1 MTTQMGQLQYTRN
14 NEMKG
19 RNFLSL
25 AISMFLLS
33 PGTVLAINDI
43 NNNEKLENRD
53 ELVSLQDVNN
63 LDQDNEEIGKDELA
77 KEFEDQ
83 SGIDSFENEDNG
95 LVRYLASNYTRSG
108 NYVVHGN
115 DDNVYYAYNRVGST
129 FYLNNGGISTT
140 YKKVREIIDTDTAV
154 QTHVATT
161 LFKEPA
167 FSSKYRTNT
176 TIPAGYY
183 TAKYVAGSFV
193 YVETDYGDGWISTS
207 CDNNGNY
214 ISGGR
219 MTFLDVP
226 SSLSV
231 GSVNGIPIY
240 QKIIPRYSD
249 DARAGYSMKPKYITI
264 HNTASSGKGANARA
278 HANLQYNGNNRTASW
293 HYTVDN
299 TEIWQSIPINENSW
313 HAGDGQAM
321 GNCGSVSIE
330 ICENSDGNYAQA
342 ERNAAYLAARLLYEC
357 GLPSDA
363 IRMHRDWSG
372 KNCPHNT
379 IEGTKG
385 TMGWESFKFLVVS
398 AYNSYAQNDRNTSN
412 VVNQGTGKAS
422 NAPTIQYNAK
432 TQKIGWQN
440 QVTEPN
446 STGTTGRSLKLY
458 QLKMNLLNVPY
469 STHLYGTIKTT
480 AGQKN
485 YDNIENDTLIGIDG
499 KAMTQVNF
507 GLENVPGYHL
517 EYRVHSSNLG
527 WQSWVKQGNKAG
539 DGNNEIQAI
548 DFKLVKDDD
557 IKVTAPKIYYNGH
570 IADKGWLNYV
580 PDSQIGGTVGKSIY
594 LQAFHLG
601 IDNAEEYNL
610 SGKVYVDGKGWQN
623 YDEINPNTVLGTTGQ
638 NKAIKA
644 INLNL
649 DLPGYRL
656 EYQVHSSNIGW
667 QNWVKS
673 GQIAGDEKNNIEAIR
688 FRLVEDNSKILQIV
702 FDKNELYMNL
712 NSIYQLKS
720 RIIPEN
726 TVMDK
731 TLSWKSDNE
740 EVANVDQNGNIT
752 ANKVGVAIITAT
764 SVNGLTA
771 SCKINVIKPITS
783 IKLDNADIII
793 EKNKEITLGLS
804 IEPMDATESYTWTS
818 SNTNVA
824 TVDNTGKVTAV
835 GGGTATITV
844 KSQNGKEAS
853 CEVKVT
859 SKIESISLN
868 KSNITLSK
876 GTSETLKA
884 TINPS
889 DATDDKTLTW
899 KSEDE
904 NIAKVDG
911 NGKVTGVGTGTTN
924 ITVTTSNGKSAAC
937 KVTVVRQTPS
947 VNYSTHVQDIG
958 WQGYVKDGST
968 AGTTGQSKRLEAIRI
983 KLSNNTS
990 YNGTIQYQT
999 HIQDIGWQ
1007 GWKMKDDTSGT
1018 SGQSKRLEAIRIK
1031 LTDELA
1037 ENYDIYYRVHAQEF
1051 GWLGW
1056 AKNGE
1061 SAGTAGYSYRLEA
1074 IEVKLV
1080 EKGGKAPGSTQDA
1093 YRQRYVSYQTHVQD
1107 IGWQGIKYDGEEA
1120 GTSGQSKR
1128 LEAIN
1133 ISLSNPLYSGSIE
1146 YQTHVQDIGW
1156 QGWKANGQMAG
1167 TSGQSKRLEAIR
1179 IKLTG
1184 EMAKQYDIYYRVH
1197 SQEFGWLGWA
1207 KNGESAG
1214 TEGYSYRLEAI
1225 QIQLVKKGSSAP
1237 GSTSNC
1243 FYKR

>member
-1 MTTQMGQLQYTRN
+1 MFKRTIKTLIVMLLTISMTMPIANVKAYEENYERNVMPARDYDKFDDNFNVNQSNSLVRSSQIPSTYNSVDEGFVTSIKNQNPYGNCWAYAACSVAESYLIKKGMASSDIDLSEAHLNYYMYHNKGDKYENTDNDQTNVIGKYSFTDVGADPRMLQLAMSNFGLASETIYPISKITTIQGSKEDQNNTQYVMTNSNLLCQQAKGNESIIKQAILDNGSVLACYYDTSTAYKNSNYYNSNEVNSFNHAISIVGWDDSYAANNFDNKPTRN
-14 NEMKG
+14 GAWLIKNSWGTGFGNQGYFWMSYDEYSLGSVYSYEFKNKDEENIYQYDGTNNALRYTLSSNTSTYANE
-19 RNFLSL
+19 FLVKRTNEELNAVSVGSATSNIPYKL
-25 AISMFLLS
+25 EIYTNL
-33 PGTVLAINDI
+33 TDI
-43 NNNEKLENRD
+43 NNP
-53 ELVSLQDVNN
+53 
-63 LDQDNEEIGKDELA
+63 
-77 KEFEDQ
+77 
-83 SGIDSFENEDNG
+83 
-95 LVRYLASNYTRSG
+95 TSG
-108 NYVVHGN
+108 NCEVNQNGIIEN
-115 DDNVYYAYNRVGST
+115 DGINYIKLSKGIFLKDNTYYSIV
-129 FYLNNGGISTT
+129 F
-140 YKKVREIIDTDTAV
+140 
-154 QTHVATT
+154 T
-161 LFKEPA
+161 LFG
-167 FSSKYRTNT
+167 TNENNASIMLDAT
-176 TIPAGYY
+176 LKG
-183 TAKYVAGSFV
+183 
-193 YVETDYGDGWISTS
+193 TDIEFIADTS
-207 CDNNGNY
+207 NEYCFIKSYNTWGKLSDN
-214 ISGGR
+214 
-219 MTFLDVP
+219 TFRIK
-226 SSLSV
+226 
-231 GSVNGIPIY
+231 G
-240 QKIIPRYSD
+240 
-249 DARAGYSMKPKYITI
+249 ITI
-264 HNTASSGKGANARA
+264 KEEPKPIETIILNKTDITLTKGTSETLQATINPSDTTDDKTLKWTSSNPDVA
-278 HANLQYNGNNRTASW
+278 
-293 HYTVDN
+293 TVDN
-299 TEIWQSIPINENSW
+299 T
-313 HAGDGQAM
+313 G
-321 GNCGSVSIE
+321 
-330 ICENSDGNYAQA
+330 
-342 ERNAAYLAARLLYEC
+342 
-357 GLPSDA
+357 
-363 IRMHRDWSG
+363 
-372 KNCPHNT
+372 
-379 IEGTKG
+379 
-385 TMGWESFKFLVVS
+385 
-398 AYNSYAQNDRNTSN
+398 
-412 VVNQGTGKAS
+412 
-422 NAPTIQYNAK
+422 
-432 TQKIGWQN
+432 
-440 QVTEPN
+440 
-446 STGTTGRSLKLY
+446 
-458 QLKMNLLNVPY
+458 
-469 STHLYGTIKTT
+469 
-480 AGQKN
+480 
-485 YDNIENDTLIGIDG
+485 
-499 KAMTQVNF
+499 
-507 GLENVPGYHL
+507 
-517 EYRVHSSNLG
+517 
-527 WQSWVKQGNKAG
+527 
-539 DGNNEIQAI
+539 
-548 DFKLVKDDD
+548 
-557 IKVTAPKIYYNGH
+557 KVTAVG
-570 IADKGWLNYV
+570 
-580 PDSQIGGTVGKSIY
+580 GGTATITVKSQNGKEASCEVKVTSKIESIS
-594 LQAFHLG
+594 LNKSN
-601 IDNAEEYNL
+601 ITL
-610 SGKVYVDGKGWQN
+610 SKGTS
-623 YDEINPNTVLGTTGQ
+623 ETLKATINPSDTT
-638 NKAIKA
+638 
-644 INLNL
+644 
-649 DLPGYRL
+649 D
-656 EYQVHSSNIGW
+656 
-667 QNWVKS
+667 
-673 GQIAGDEKNNIEAIR
+673 
-688 FRLVEDNSKILQIV
+688 
-702 FDKNELYMNL
+702 
-712 NSIYQLKS
+712 
-720 RIIPEN
+720 
-726 TVMDK
+726 DK
-731 TLSWKSDNE
+731 TLK
-740 EVANVDQNGNIT
+740 
-752 ANKVGVAIITAT
+752 
-764 SVNGLTA
+764 
-771 SCKINVIKPITS
+771 
-783 IKLDNADIII
+783 
-793 EKNKEITLGLS
+793 
-804 IEPMDATESYTWTS
+804 WTS
-818 SNTNVA
+818 SNPNIA

-924 ITVTTSNGKSAAC
+924 IIVTTSNGKSAAC

-1007 GWKMKDDTSGT
+1007 GWKMNDDTSGT

-1031 LTDELA
+1031 LTGEMA
-1037 ENYDIYYRVHAQEF
+1037 KQYDIYYRVHSQEF

-1237 GSTSNC
+1237 GSTSNK
-1243 FYKR
+1243 FHRYNSWVSQLNVVKDTSQLIVVSANGSNYATVSMHTKGSDGYWADNYSVTGRVGKNGIGKTSEGDKKTPTGVYTFGQVFGVADNPGSSRGYLKVKNNHYWVDDSSSIYYNKLVDISQTGKRWNSAERLAKYPKAYKYAIAVNYNTECIPGKGSAIFLHCDTGNATAGCISLPESTMIYTLQNLHSDTKIVIDYSGNLSRY

>member
-1 MTTQMGQLQYTRN
+1 MFKRTIKTLIVMLLTISMTMPIANVKAYEENYERNVMPARDYDKFDDNFNVNQSNSLVRSSQIPSTYNSVDEGFVTSIKNQNPYGNCWAYAACSVAESYLIKKGMASSDIDLSEAHLNYYMYHNKGDKYENTDNDQTNVIGKYSFTDVGADPRMLQLAMSNFGLASETIYPISKITTMQGSKEDQNNTQYVMTNSNLLCQQAKGNESIIKQAILDNGSVLACYYDTSTAYKNSNYYNSNEVNSFNHAISIVGWDDSYAANNFDNKPTRN
-14 NEMKG
+14 GAWLIKNSWGTGFGNQGYFWMSYDEYSLGSVYSYEFKNKDEENIYQYDGTNNALRYTLSSNTSTYANE
-19 RNFLSL
+19 FLVKRTNEELNAVSVGSATSNIPYKL
-25 AISMFLLS
+25 EIYTNL
-33 PGTVLAINDI
+33 TDI
-43 NNNEKLENRD
+43 NNP
-53 ELVSLQDVNN
+53 
-63 LDQDNEEIGKDELA
+63 
-77 KEFEDQ
+77 
-83 SGIDSFENEDNG
+83 
-95 LVRYLASNYTRSG
+95 TSG
-108 NYVVHGN
+108 NCEVNQNGIIEN
-115 DDNVYYAYNRVGST
+115 DGINYIKLSK
-129 FYLNNGGISTT
+129 GISLKDNT
-140 YKKVREIIDTDTAV
+140 YYSIVF
-154 QTHVATT
+154 T
-161 LFKEPA
+161 LFG
-167 FSSKYRTNT
+167 TNENNASIMLDAT
-176 TIPAGYY
+176 LKG
-183 TAKYVAGSFV
+183 
-193 YVETDYGDGWISTS
+193 TDIEFIADTS
-207 CDNNGNY
+207 NEYCFIKSYNTWGKLSDN
-214 ISGGR
+214 
-219 MTFLDVP
+219 TFRIK
-226 SSLSV
+226 
-231 GSVNGIPIY
+231 G
-240 QKIIPRYSD
+240 
-249 DARAGYSMKPKYITI
+249 ITI
-264 HNTASSGKGANARA
+264 KEEPKPIETIILNKTDITLTKGTSET
-278 HANLQYNGNNRTASW
+278 LQAIINPSDTTDDKTLKWTSRNPDVA
-293 HYTVDN
+293 TVDN
-299 TEIWQSIPINENSW
+299 T
-313 HAGDGQAM
+313 G
-321 GNCGSVSIE
+321 
-330 ICENSDGNYAQA
+330 
-342 ERNAAYLAARLLYEC
+342 
-357 GLPSDA
+357 
-363 IRMHRDWSG
+363 
-372 KNCPHNT
+372 
-379 IEGTKG
+379 
-385 TMGWESFKFLVVS
+385 
-398 AYNSYAQNDRNTSN
+398 
-412 VVNQGTGKAS
+412 
-422 NAPTIQYNAK
+422 
-432 TQKIGWQN
+432 
-440 QVTEPN
+440 
-446 STGTTGRSLKLY
+446 
-458 QLKMNLLNVPY
+458 
-469 STHLYGTIKTT
+469 
-480 AGQKN
+480 
-485 YDNIENDTLIGIDG
+485 
-499 KAMTQVNF
+499 
-507 GLENVPGYHL
+507 
-517 EYRVHSSNLG
+517 
-527 WQSWVKQGNKAG
+527 
-539 DGNNEIQAI
+539 
-548 DFKLVKDDD
+548 
-557 IKVTAPKIYYNGH
+557 KVTAVG
-570 IADKGWLNYV
+570 
-580 PDSQIGGTVGKSIY
+580 GGTATITVKSQNGKEASCEVKVTSKIESIS
-594 LQAFHLG
+594 LNKSN
-601 IDNAEEYNL
+601 ITL
-610 SGKVYVDGKGWQN
+610 SKGTS
-623 YDEINPNTVLGTTGQ
+623 ETLKATINPSDTT
-638 NKAIKA
+638 
-644 INLNL
+644 
-649 DLPGYRL
+649 D
-656 EYQVHSSNIGW
+656 
-667 QNWVKS
+667 
-673 GQIAGDEKNNIEAIR
+673 
-688 FRLVEDNSKILQIV
+688 
-702 FDKNELYMNL
+702 
-712 NSIYQLKS
+712 
-720 RIIPEN
+720 
-726 TVMDK
+726 DK
-731 TLSWKSDNE
+731 TLK
-740 EVANVDQNGNIT
+740 
-752 ANKVGVAIITAT
+752 
-764 SVNGLTA
+764 
-771 SCKINVIKPITS
+771 
-783 IKLDNADIII
+783 
-793 EKNKEITLGLS
+793 
-804 IEPMDATESYTWTS
+804 WTS
-818 SNTNVA
+818 SNPNIA

-924 ITVTTSNGKSAAC
+924 ITVITSNGKSAAC

-1037 ENYDIYYRVHAQEF
+1037 ENYDIYYRVHAQSF

-1080 EKGGKAPGSTQDA
+1080 EKDGKAPGSTERP
-1093 YRQRYVSYQTHVQD
+1093 YIQRYVSYQTHVQD

-1225 QIQLVKKGSSAP
+1225 QIQLVKKGGSAP

>member
-1 MTTQMGQLQYTRN
+1 MFKRTIKTLIVMLLTISMTMPIANVKAYEENYERNVMPARDYDKFDDNFNVNQSNSLVRSSQIPSTYNSVDEGFVTSIKNQNPYGNCWAYAACSVAESYLIKKGMASSDIDLSEAHLNYYMYHNKGDKYENTDNDQTNVIGKYSFTDVGADPRMLQLAMSNFGLASETIYPISKITTMQGSKEDQNNTQYVMTNSNLLCQQAKGNESIIKQAILDNGSVLACYYDTSTAYKNSNYYNSNEVNSFNHAISIVGWDDSYAANNFDNKPTRN
-14 NEMKG
+14 GAWLIKNSWGTGFGNQGYFWMSYDEYSLGSVYSYEFKNKDEENIYQYDGTNNALRYTLSSNTSTYANE
-19 RNFLSL
+19 FLVKRTNEELNAVSVGSATSNIPYKL
-25 AISMFLLS
+25 EIYTNL
-33 PGTVLAINDI
+33 TDI
-43 NNNEKLENRD
+43 NNP
-53 ELVSLQDVNN
+53 
-63 LDQDNEEIGKDELA
+63 
-77 KEFEDQ
+77 
-83 SGIDSFENEDNG
+83 
-95 LVRYLASNYTRSG
+95 TSG
-108 NYVVHGN
+108 NCEVNQNGIIEN
-115 DDNVYYAYNRVGST
+115 DGINYIKLSK
-129 FYLNNGGISTT
+129 GISLKDNT
-140 YKKVREIIDTDTAV
+140 YYSIVF
-154 QTHVATT
+154 T
-161 LFKEPA
+161 LFG
-167 FSSKYRTNT
+167 TNENNASIMLDAT
-176 TIPAGYY
+176 LKG
-183 TAKYVAGSFV
+183 
-193 YVETDYGDGWISTS
+193 TDIEFIADTS
-207 CDNNGNY
+207 NEYCFIKSYNTWGKLSDN
-214 ISGGR
+214 
-219 MTFLDVP
+219 TFRIK
-226 SSLSV
+226 
-231 GSVNGIPIY
+231 G
-240 QKIIPRYSD
+240 
-249 DARAGYSMKPKYITI
+249 ITI
-264 HNTASSGKGANARA
+264 KEEPKPIETIILNKTDITLTKGTSETLQAIINPSDTTDDKTLKWTSSNPDVA
-278 HANLQYNGNNRTASW
+278 
-293 HYTVDN
+293 TVDN
-299 TEIWQSIPINENSW
+299 T
-313 HAGDGQAM
+313 G
-321 GNCGSVSIE
+321 
-330 ICENSDGNYAQA
+330 
-342 ERNAAYLAARLLYEC
+342 
-357 GLPSDA
+357 
-363 IRMHRDWSG
+363 
-372 KNCPHNT
+372 
-379 IEGTKG
+379 
-385 TMGWESFKFLVVS
+385 
-398 AYNSYAQNDRNTSN
+398 
-412 VVNQGTGKAS
+412 
-422 NAPTIQYNAK
+422 
-432 TQKIGWQN
+432 
-440 QVTEPN
+440 
-446 STGTTGRSLKLY
+446 
-458 QLKMNLLNVPY
+458 
-469 STHLYGTIKTT
+469 
-480 AGQKN
+480 
-485 YDNIENDTLIGIDG
+485 
-499 KAMTQVNF
+499 
-507 GLENVPGYHL
+507 
-517 EYRVHSSNLG
+517 
-527 WQSWVKQGNKAG
+527 
-539 DGNNEIQAI
+539 
-548 DFKLVKDDD
+548 
-557 IKVTAPKIYYNGH
+557 KVTAVG
-570 IADKGWLNYV
+570 
-580 PDSQIGGTVGKSIY
+580 GGTATITVKSQNGKEASCEVKVTSKIESIS
-594 LQAFHLG
+594 LNKSN
-601 IDNAEEYNL
+601 ITL
-610 SGKVYVDGKGWQN
+610 SKGTS
-623 YDEINPNTVLGTTGQ
+623 ETLKATINPSDTT
-638 NKAIKA
+638 
-644 INLNL
+644 
-649 DLPGYRL
+649 D
-656 EYQVHSSNIGW
+656 
-667 QNWVKS
+667 
-673 GQIAGDEKNNIEAIR
+673 
-688 FRLVEDNSKILQIV
+688 
-702 FDKNELYMNL
+702 
-712 NSIYQLKS
+712 
-720 RIIPEN
+720 
-726 TVMDK
+726 DK
-731 TLSWKSDNE
+731 TLK
-740 EVANVDQNGNIT
+740 
-752 ANKVGVAIITAT
+752 
-764 SVNGLTA
+764 
-771 SCKINVIKPITS
+771 
-783 IKLDNADIII
+783 
-793 EKNKEITLGLS
+793 
-804 IEPMDATESYTWTS
+804 WTS
-818 SNTNVA
+818 SNPNIA

-924 ITVTTSNGKSAAC
+924 ITVITSNGKSAAC

-1037 ENYDIYYRVHAQEF
+1037 ENYDIYYRVHAQSF

-1093 YRQRYVSYQTHVQD
+1093 YIQRYVSYQTHVQD

-1225 QIQLVKKGSSAP
+1225 QIQLVKKGGSAP

>member
-1 MTTQMGQLQYTRN
+1 MFKRTIKTLIVMLLTISMTMPIANVKAYEENYERNVMPARDYDKFDDNFNVNQSNSLVRSSQIPSTYNSVDEGFVTSIKNQNPYGNCWAYAACSVAESYLIKKGMASSDIDLSEAHLNYYMYHNKGDKYENTDNDQTNVIGKYSFTDVGADPRMLQLAMSNFGLASETIYPISKITTMQGSKEDQNNTQYVMTNSNLLCQQAKGNESIIKQAILDNGSVLACYYDTSTAYKNSNYYNSNEVNSFNHAISIVGWDDSYAANNFDNKPTRN
-14 NEMKG
+14 GAWLIKNSWGTGFGNQGYFWMSYDEYSLGSVYSYEFKNKDEENIYQYDGTNNALRYTLSSNTSTYANE
-19 RNFLSL
+19 FLVKRTNEELNAVSVGSATSNIPYKL
-25 AISMFLLS
+25 EIYTNL
-33 PGTVLAINDI
+33 TDI
-43 NNNEKLENRD
+43 NNP
-53 ELVSLQDVNN
+53 
-63 LDQDNEEIGKDELA
+63 
-77 KEFEDQ
+77 
-83 SGIDSFENEDNG
+83 
-95 LVRYLASNYTRSG
+95 TSG
-108 NYVVHGN
+108 NCEVNQNGIIEN
-115 DDNVYYAYNRVGST
+115 DGINYIKLSK
-129 FYLNNGGISTT
+129 GISLKDNT
-140 YKKVREIIDTDTAV
+140 YYSIVF
-154 QTHVATT
+154 T
-161 LFKEPA
+161 LFG
-167 FSSKYRTNT
+167 TNENNASIMLDAT
-176 TIPAGYY
+176 LKG
-183 TAKYVAGSFV
+183 
-193 YVETDYGDGWISTS
+193 TDIEFIADTS
-207 CDNNGNY
+207 NEYCFIKSYNTWGKLSDN
-214 ISGGR
+214 
-219 MTFLDVP
+219 TFRIK
-226 SSLSV
+226 
-231 GSVNGIPIY
+231 G
-240 QKIIPRYSD
+240 
-249 DARAGYSMKPKYITI
+249 ITI
-264 HNTASSGKGANARA
+264 K
-278 HANLQYNGNNRTASW
+278 
-293 HYTVDN
+293 
-299 TEIWQSIPINENSW
+299 EEPKPIE
-313 HAGDGQAM
+313 
-321 GNCGSVSIE
+321 
-330 ICENSDGNYAQA
+330 
-342 ERNAAYLAARLLYEC
+342 
-357 GLPSDA
+357 
-363 IRMHRDWSG
+363 
-372 KNCPHNT
+372 T
-379 IEGTKG
+379 IILNKTDITLTKG
-385 TMGWESFKFLVVS
+385 TSE
-398 AYNSYAQNDRNTSN
+398 
-412 VVNQGTGKAS
+412 
-422 NAPTIQYNAK
+422 
-432 TQKIGWQN
+432 
-440 QVTEPN
+440 
-446 STGTTGRSLKLY
+446 
-458 QLKMNLLNVPY
+458 
-469 STHLYGTIKTT
+469 
-480 AGQKN
+480 
-485 YDNIENDTLIGIDG
+485 TL
-499 KAMTQVNF
+499 
-507 GLENVPGYHL
+507 
-517 EYRVHSSNLG
+517 
-527 WQSWVKQGNKAG
+527 
-539 DGNNEIQAI
+539 QAI
-548 DFKLVKDDD
+548 
-557 IKVTAPKIYYNGH
+557 
-570 IADKGWLNYV
+570 
-580 PDSQIGGTVGKSIY
+580 
-594 LQAFHLG
+594 
-601 IDNAEEYNL
+601 
-610 SGKVYVDGKGWQN
+610 
-623 YDEINPNTVLGTTGQ
+623 INPSDTT
-638 NKAIKA
+638 
-644 INLNL
+644 
-649 DLPGYRL
+649 D
-656 EYQVHSSNIGW
+656 
-667 QNWVKS
+667 
-673 GQIAGDEKNNIEAIR
+673 
-688 FRLVEDNSKILQIV
+688 
-702 FDKNELYMNL
+702 
-712 NSIYQLKS
+712 
-720 RIIPEN
+720 
-726 TVMDK
+726 DK
-731 TLSWKSDNE
+731 TLK
-740 EVANVDQNGNIT
+740 
-752 ANKVGVAIITAT
+752 
-764 SVNGLTA
+764 
-771 SCKINVIKPITS
+771 
-783 IKLDNADIII
+783 
-793 EKNKEITLGLS
+793 
-804 IEPMDATESYTWTS
+804 WTS
-818 SNTNVA
+818 RNPDVA

-889 DATDDKTLTW
+889 DTTDDKTLKWTSSNPNIATVDNTGKVTAVGGGTATITVKSQNGKEASCEVKVTSKIESISLNKSNITLSKGTSEALKATINPSDATDDKTLTW

-924 ITVTTSNGKSAAC
+924 ITVTTSNGKSATC

-958 WQGYVKDGST
+958 WQGYVKGGST

-990 YNGTIQYQT
+990 YKGTIQYQT

-1146 YQTHVQDIGW
+1146 YQTHVQDVGW

-1225 QIQLVKKGSSAP
+1225 QIQLVKKGGSAP